1 MRLKDKVAVVTGGGS
16 GIGEGICRSLAS
28 EGAHVVVADI
38 NEQSARSVVE
48 KLVSLGDGRHLA
60 VKVDVRFED
69 QVEEMVNRAVE
80 EFHRI
85 DILCA
90 NAGVVTMNWAV
101 DLTVEEWDLN
111 MDVNAKG
118 VFLCDKHVARQMI
131 KQGGGG
137 KIINT
142 ASMAGKTGF
151 ALESHYSASKFAVI
165 GFTMA
170 LADELAKY
178 KINVNAICPGIVD
191 TPMVERGVQREAK
204 LRSVTSDKII
214 EKMVNFTP
222 FGRLANP
229 QDITGLVIFLASSD
243 SDFMTGQAINVTGG
257 IEKH

>member
-1 MRLKDKVAVVTGGGS
+1 MRLRDKVAIVTGGGS
-16 GIGEGICRSLAS
+16 GIGEAICRSLAS
-28 EGAHVVVADI
+28 EGAHVVVADM
-38 NEQSARSVVE
+38 NEQAAGIVVE
-48 KLVSLGDGRHLA
+48 KLASLGDRRHLA
-60 VKVDVRFED
+60 VRVDVRFEE
-69 QVEEMVNRAVE
+69 QVEHMVNRAVR
-80 EFHRI
+80 EFRRI

-90 NAGVVTMNWAV
+90 NAGVVTLNWAV
-101 DLTVEEWDLN
+101 DLSVEEWELN

-131 KQGGGG
+131 RQGGGG

-170 LADELAKY
+170 LAEELAKY

-191 TPMVERGVQREAK
+191 TPMVERGVQREAE
-204 LRSVTSDKII
+204 LRNVTPEKII

-222 FGRLANP
+222 LGRLAKP
-229 QDITGLVIFLASSD
+229 EDITGLVIFLSSSD

>member
-1 MRLKDKVAVVTGGGS
+1 MRLENKVAIVTGGGS
-16 GIGEGICRSLAS
+16 GIGEAICRSLAL
-28 EGAHVVVADI
+28 EGAHVVVADM
-38 NEQSARSVVE
+38 NEQAARTVVG
-48 KLVSLGDGRHLA
+48 KLKSIGDRRHLA
-60 VKVDVRFED
+60 VRVDVRSEE
-69 QVEEMVNRAVE
+69 QVEGIVKRTVE
-80 EFHRI
+80 EFGRI

-90 NAGVVTMNWAV
+90 NAGVVTQNWTV

-118 VFLCDKHVARQMI
+118 VFLCNKHVARQMI

-151 ALESHYSASKFAVI
+151 ALEAHYSASKFAVI

-191 TPMVERGVQREAK
+191 TPMLKRGIQREAE
-204 LRSVTSDKII
+204 LRSVTPDRIV
-214 EKMVNFTP
+214 EKMVAFTP
-222 FGRLANP
+222 LGRLAKP
-229 QDITGLVIFLASSD
+229 TDITGLVIFLSSPD

>member
-1 MRLKDKVAVVTGGGS
+1 MRLNDKVAVVTGGGS
-16 GIGEGICRSLAS
+16 GIGEGISRSFAS
-28 EGAHVVVADI
+28 EGAHVVVADM
-38 NEQSARSVVE
+38 NEQAARAVVE
-48 KLVSLGDGRHLA
+48 KLAALGDKRHLA
-60 VKVDVRFED
+60 VKVDVRFEE
-69 QVEEMVNRAVE
+69 QVEEMINRAVE

-204 LRSVTSDKII
+204 LRNVTPDKIV

-222 FGRLANP
+222 LGRLAKP
-229 QDITGLVIFLASSD
+229 EDITGLVVFLASSD
-243 SDFMTGQAINVTGG
+243 SDFMTGQAINITGG